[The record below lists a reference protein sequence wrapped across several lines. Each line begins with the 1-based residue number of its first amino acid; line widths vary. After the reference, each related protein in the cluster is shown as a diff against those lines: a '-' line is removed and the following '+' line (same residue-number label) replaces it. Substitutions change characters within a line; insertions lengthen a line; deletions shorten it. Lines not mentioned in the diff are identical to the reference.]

1 MPDTPLRITPSTDR
15 STDDATGSPITEIN
29 KALGKHRDPPS
40 PVRRPAKALIAWR
53 RNKLLTPSITRKIA
67 SAIRTIMSP
76 EEGTVSPEKL
86 EAMMKEGID
95 ELCHRSMMDIY
106 VKEKIAKEHEN
117 YSEVVGVLKK
127 KHRQSL
133 KAVLG
138 ARYDARVQGVIA
150 PSHRMGV
157 LSERDRV

>member
-1 MPDTPLRITPSTDR
+1 MRHITPSTDISR
-15 STDDATGSPITEIN
+15 DDATGSPITEIN
-29 KALGKHRDPPS
+29 RALGKRREPPS

-53 RNKLLTPSITRKIA
+53 RNKLLTPSITRKIV

-86 EAMMKEGID
+86 EAMMKDGID

-106 VKEKIAKEHEN
+106 VKEKIAKEREN

-127 KHRQSL
+127 KQRQ
-133 KAVLG
+133 KVT
-138 ARYDARVQGVIA
+138 
-150 PSHRMGV
+150 
-157 LSERDRV
+157 